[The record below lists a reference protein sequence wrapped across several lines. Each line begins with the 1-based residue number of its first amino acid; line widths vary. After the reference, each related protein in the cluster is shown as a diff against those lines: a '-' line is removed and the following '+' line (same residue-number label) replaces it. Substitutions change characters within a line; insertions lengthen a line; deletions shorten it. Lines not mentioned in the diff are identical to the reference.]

1 MYLFIYFKIF
11 LFLFKDTLITLIWSK
26 VTKKDI
32 YNVTEKLYFK
42 QILFF
47 WIFFSSKFLF
57 TTVFNTDNN
66 NNKCF

>member
-11 LFLFKDTLITLIWSK
+11 LFLFKDTLIWSK
-26 VTKKDI
+26 VTKNDI